1 MLQILSLCIKPHKL
15 SKGNHHCATLSS
27 WDLVTCLIKPVSN
40 TNVRMLILSIRLK
53 CVSSM
58 NLDLERCSTS
68 PTLGSQTVKNL
79 PAVQET
85 WVWSLDREDSPGEEN
100 GNPLQYSCVENSMD
114 RGAWQATVRGVAKSQ
129 TQLSNFTFTFSRK
142 YYWLIECSLM
152 LPSPSKNDT
161 SSSLPSFC
169 LYYCYPSF
177 HCQWIF
183 L

>member
-129 TQLSNFTFTFSRK
+129 TQLSNHHFTSLHFTSLLYHLTQISFVSWIIKLRPWRRK
-142 YYWLIECSLM
+142 WCTRVQGSV
-152 LPSPSKNDT
+152 DGT
-161 SSSLPSFC
+161 AGT
-169 LYYCYPSF
+169 
-177 HCQWIF
+177 
-183 L
+183 

>member
-114 RGAWQATVRGVAKSQ
+114 RGAWRAAVHGVAKSQ
-129 TQLSNFTFTFSRK
+129 TRLKWFHTHSLRNNSKNLS
-142 YYWLIECSLM
+142 CSTKHWNDSAASSA
-152 LPSPSKNDT
+152 SPSIAQT
-161 SSSLPSFC
+161 FMLTASLEN
-169 LYYCYPSF
+169 
-177 HCQWIF
+177 WA
-183 L
+183 